1 MSRLVIDVSGEQHQK
16 IKVLAALQGKT
27 IKDYV
32 FSKLIPEDESE
43 GEAWAELNSMLLSRI
58 EAAERDP
65 PAQQTFEQLT
75 REIIKSKRSS

>member
-1 MSRLVIDVSGEQHQK
+1 MSRLVIDVSGDQHRK
-16 IKVLAALQGKT
+16 IKVLAALQGKS

-32 FSKLIPEDESE
+32 LSQLIPEGENE

-58 EAAERDP
+58 EAVESDQ

-75 REIIKSKRSS
+75 GEIVKSK